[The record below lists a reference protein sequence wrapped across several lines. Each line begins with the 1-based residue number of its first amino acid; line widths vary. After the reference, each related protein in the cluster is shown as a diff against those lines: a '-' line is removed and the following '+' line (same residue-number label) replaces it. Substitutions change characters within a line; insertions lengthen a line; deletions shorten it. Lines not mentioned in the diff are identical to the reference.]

1 MGKRGFI
8 AILFLITLPNL
19 ALAAPTLRIDDSASF
34 YSLGMHAD
42 ILEDAESK
50 LTPQQLLLPQNR
62 TRFTDLDS
70 DIVNLGFTDSSIWI
84 RVEVL
89 NTTATPQPMILQQI
103 SSWIDQ
109 IDLTIVRAGGMETR
123 VTGEMFPFLQRE
135 IANPRFLFA
144 MDLEAGE
151 RILLLIRAKSEDPI
165 QLPMTLWKKKEF
177 DTHNL
182 GVAMYFGLVFGCLL
196 AVMFYNFFLFF
207 SLRDNNYLYYVAYI
221 ASLLFMIFTYSGNSY
236 QNLWPE
242 SPRFQSLI
250 LFATGHL
257 SMFFAL
263 AFAKQFLSTAT
274 TLPRTHKFLTLFQ
287 GILLSAPAI
296 GAVAESQYIISASCT
311 FLAMVFPLMQAVIGI
326 MAYRNNVRSARYFIL
341 AWSFSMF
348 GILFTMGSV
357 AGLYPSTLASQRSME
372 MGLVIDAIL
381 LSFALADKI
390 KILRLEKQHAED
402 MSRRALFQSKE
413 QLEAKVEE
421 RTAELTKAKETAEAA
436 TLLKEKFLAL
446 VSHDLRA
453 PVGAIQGFQEALLKN
468 PQIDNSRR
476 EDFIRRSANA
486 AERMLRMIDQL
497 LNITRLNSGMLTPI
511 FRIFSAKEAVAEAA
525 TVVWR
530 QSSEKKV
537 EVVNNLPEDMIL
549 LADRELVEQVFFNLL
564 SNAIK
569 FTQPG
574 GRVVVGK
581 DAKKS
586 NTLVFADNGVGV
598 PERFVENLFRHE
610 IKTSTPGTAGEKGA
624 GLGLPYCHDL
634 IEAHGGELSYR
645 KADGGGSE
653 FRVTFPQTQRVLL
666 LVDDQQIQRDILKET
681 ILERFRISFVEAENG
696 LEALAMLK
704 SARPLAIITD
714 LNMPEMNGMELLIH
728 VKNDPAM
735 RDIPMIIA
743 TSDYSDSE
751 QSQAMERQALGL
763 GAVCVVAKPVDPGQ
777 LIPILTP
784 FLSGHD

>member
-1 MGKRGFI
+1 
-8 AILFLITLPNL
+8 
-19 ALAAPTLRIDDSASF
+19 
-34 YSLGMHAD
+34 
-42 ILEDAESK
+42 
-50 LTPQQLLLPQNR
+50 
-62 TRFTDLDS
+62 
-70 DIVNLGFTDSSIWI
+70 
-84 RVEVL
+84 
-89 NTTATPQPMILQQI
+89 
-103 SSWIDQ
+103 
-109 IDLTIVRAGGMETR
+109 
-123 VTGEMFPFLQRE
+123 
-135 IANPRFLFA
+135 
-144 MDLEAGE
+144 
-151 RILLLIRAKSEDPI
+151 
-165 QLPMTLWKKKEF
+165 
-177 DTHNL
+177 
-182 GVAMYFGLVFGCLL
+182 
-196 AVMFYNFFLFF
+196 
-207 SLRDNNYLYYVAYI
+207 
-221 ASLLFMIFTYSGNSY
+221 
-236 QNLWPE
+236 
-242 SPRFQSLI
+242 
-250 LFATGHL
+250 
-257 SMFFAL
+257 
-263 AFAKQFLSTAT
+263 
-274 TLPRTHKFLTLFQ
+274 
-287 GILLSAPAI
+287 
-296 GAVAESQYIISASCT
+296 
-311 FLAMVFPLMQAVIGI
+311 
-326 MAYRNNVRSARYFIL
+326 
-341 AWSFSMF
+341 
-348 GILFTMGSV
+348 
-357 AGLYPSTLASQRSME
+357 
-372 MGLVIDAIL
+372 
-381 LSFALADKI
+381 
-390 KILRLEKQHAED
+390 
-402 MSRRALFQSKE
+402 
-413 QLEAKVEE
+413 
-421 RTAELTKAKETAEAA
+421 
-436 TLLKEKFLAL
+436 
-446 VSHDLRA
+446 
-453 PVGAIQGFQEALLKN
+453 
-468 PQIDNSRR
+468 
-476 EDFIRRSANA
+476 
-486 AERMLRMIDQL
+486 
-497 LNITRLNSGMLTPI
+497 
-511 FRIFSAKEAVAEAA
+511 VAEAA

-653 FRVTFPQTQRVLL
+653 FRITFPQTQRVLL